1 MTTYNS
7 KARPFSLRQIYEL
20 TFFSVAKMSCIT
32 YLSVY
37 INLLLTT
44 TGLWNVQKTVF
55 LAEEHV
61 RSVQIQ
67 NTRHTTIQLWFY
79 SFIIT
84 ILHTYITTSM
94 AFVKKKK
101 QMRLVKVL
109 CLKKLSACF
118 LPECFCDGSFQMAYS
133 TKALNQCCMWQLSF
147 VENSICFNWILNCW
161 SI

>member
-101 QMRLVKVL
+101 TDETCEGSLP
-109 CLKKLSACF
+109 KKTRCSYQPVSF
-118 LPECFCDGSFQMAYS
+118 LNVSVMDLFRWLIQQ
-133 TKALNQCCMWQLSF
+133 KH
-147 VENSICFNWILNCW
+147 
-161 SI
+161 